1 MLTEE
6 QLESGAV
13 SKRGIEIVRGEGAT
27 IWDSGGKAFL
37 DMGASYGVC
46 NVGHRN
52 PYVLEAVRKQ
62 LENLIYVSSSYDNP
76 ERRELME
83 RLIEISPPGMARA
96 FLCNS
101 GTEAVESALK
111 FSLKYTGRTGV
122 VAAKRAFHGR
132 TLGALSMTF
141 NPSHREGVADKLFPV
156 DFVAY
161 GNAGELDS
169 AVTEKTAAVFL
180 EPVQGEGGVHLPPEG
195 YFREARRICNERGA
209 LLIIDEV
216 QAGMCRTGR
225 MFAIQHHDITPDIIC
240 LGKSVA
246 GGLPMGAAILHEKL
260 GQMPKGS
267 HGSTFGG
274 NPLVCAAANG
284 ALRYMVEQDLAGR
297 SRELGDRFLQG
308 LRKIDSP
315 QIREVRGLGLMVGV
329 ELKTR
334 TVPYLTALLERG
346 IAAIPTGTTVIRFL
360 PPLVVNEEEIDRTV
374 RIFSEVMDG

>member
-1 MLTEE
+1 
-6 QLESGAV
+6 
-13 SKRGIEIVRGEGAT
+13 
-27 IWDSGGKAFL
+27 
-37 DMGASYGVC
+37 
-46 NVGHRN
+46 
-52 PYVLEAVRKQ
+52 
-62 LENLIYVSSSYDNP
+62 
-76 ERRELME
+76 
-83 RLIEISPPGMARA
+83 
-96 FLCNS
+96 
-101 GTEAVESALK
+101 
-111 FSLKYTGRTGV
+111 
-122 VAAKRAFHGR
+122 
-132 TLGALSMTF
+132 
-141 NPSHREGVADKLFPV
+141 
-156 DFVAY
+156 
-161 GNAGELDS
+161 
-169 AVTEKTAAVFL
+169 
-180 EPVQGEGGVHLPPEG
+180 
-195 YFREARRICNERGA
+195 
-209 LLIIDEV
+209 
-216 QAGMCRTGR
+216 
-225 MFAIQHHDITPDIIC
+225 
-240 LGKSVA
+240 
-246 GGLPMGAAILHEKL
+246 MGAAILHGKL